1 MGSIF
6 ITESDKR
13 KAQKAKQ
20 VKRIRTAC
28 EKAPGERDHIFEQ
41 THTQS
46 THVDEKHVEKS
57 NQELLTRILD
67 EDRDTRATTS
77 FYDKTITDF
86 LIQEAIWSKA
96 PDISDA
102 MTRLED
108 AGKYNQK
115 FAIEADMSAYMD
127 KEEPYDEMSKY
138 VENHDFIGYG
148 FMQDNKTNAIQ
159 GFYTNNLRIVMKQD
173 ANVPIGFTIITA
185 YLTLDSTKNKDAI
198 KPMEIDLAS
207 EIQKTSVYENAT
219 SMQRA
224 ILNYQCSGKPD
235 IKRVNYDYE
244 NDAAYINKT
253 DKNLQHTLQLR
264 YTKTYN
270 LALNYFATTPGFE
283 TNVESPIIALQKR
296 IKPNWHGNRANLDY
310 EEIEKAVQKTMPDEL
325 AVIKKLMSDTEQF
338 DHKKHM
344 RNMSH
349 SNKDRPYPNMDMPDD
364 NSDEDDGPNK
374 S

>member
-1 MGSIF
+1 MESIF

-13 KAQKAKQ
+13 KARKAEQ
-20 VKRIRTAC
+20 VKNIRTAC
-28 EKAPGERDHIFEQ
+28 EKAPSERNHIFKQ
-41 THTQS
+41 THTQA
-46 THVDEKHVEKS
+46 THVDEKHIEKS

-102 MTRLED
+102 IMHLENE
-108 AGKYNQK
+108 GKYNQT

-138 VENHDFIGYG
+138 VENYDFIGYG

-198 KPMEIDLAS
+198 KPMEIDLMS

-219 SMQRA
+219 SMHRA

-244 NDAAYINKT
+244 NDAAYINKI

-264 YTKTYN
+264 YTKTYD
-270 LALNYFATTPGFE
+270 LALNYFATTPGFK

-296 IKPNWHGNRANLDY
+296 IKPNWCRNKANLDY

-325 AVIKKLMSDTEQF
+325 AVIKKLMSDTEQL

-344 RNMSH
+344 RNISH
-349 SNKDRPYPNMDMPDD
+349 GNKNRPYPNMDIPNND
-364 NSDEDDGPNK
+364 DEDDGPNK
-374 S
+374 N